1 MGNAVDGGDR
11 TGGKGLAH
19 VAVGFGFSVGS
30 QILVVD
36 GAVLLPTRGPG
47 LGIQGHHELPVA
59 AVEIQ
64 IQETLMQDRR
74 RTRATEVVALQVAP
88 FPQLFARARVQTSR
102 ARLAKRYV
110 NPALFDD
117 RGGGC
122 VAVVPFPEIRLIGLE
137 NQQVVDHFA
146 RVSVEAHR
154 VESTAAVVGRGHP
167 NLVSPNHRGGPPFV
181 MDCGLPSDV
190 LLLGPLQRKLRR
202 GADTIA
208 TRTSEFGPIF
218 VGG

>member
-1 MGNAVDGGDR
+1 
-11 TGGKGLAH
+11 
-19 VAVGFGFSVGS
+19 
-30 QILVVD
+30 
-36 GAVLLPTRGPG
+36 
-47 LGIQGHHELPVA
+47 
-59 AVEIQ
+59 
-64 IQETLMQDRR
+64 MQDRR

-88 FPQLFARARVQTSR
+88 FPQLFARARVQTSH
-102 ARLAKRYV
+102 ARLAKRHV

-117 RGGGC
+117 WGGGC

-137 NQQVVDHFA
+137 DQQVVDHFA

-208 TRTSEFGPIF
+208 TRPSEFGPVF
-218 VGG
+218 VGGQERARGQETEEKRFHAEGDFAVEPIKRNAASSPARRAMVAQAKYGAGSQRS